1 MEDTSTRM
9 KSFNFCVNNNNNNN
23 KQCIEPF
30 RGQVTTKRK
39 RRKIIEIRNDESIM
53 MKTKINEKS
62 KTKQEDT
69 IFCSNQGMK
78 NKRQT
83 LIMPSSSSIA
93 SSATSS
99 SSSLCSPANNIE
111 TKPRG
116 RRPVALTIPL
126 CHLKLAVLFILCLLV
141 ENYIKF
147 CCVNAQQNHH
157 NYFHHNN
164 QMLSHRMPTPEIV
177 SITMP
182 AYSPT
187 RTPINP
193 SHNNNHNNNNN
204 NNVASASSITKQQQ
218 TIQQQQQQVFA
229 NRNLDPKTSS
239 SSSKFSRTNELDV
252 FLDDINH
259 NELRAIASGKPI
271 NDLFKPKAMPL
282 EVTPSNSEQNG
293 ENTNSASKQRESA
306 RSQLDSSGSE
316 QQIYSECALI
326 LQRTYV
332 KNINDPK

>member
-1 MEDTSTRM
+1 MPNSNHSNSISMEDIFTRM
-9 KSFNFCVNNNNNNN
+9 KSVDFCVNNENE
-23 KQCIEPF
+23 QCIEPF
-30 RGQVTTKRK
+30 RGKVTTRRK
-39 RRKIIEIRNDESIM
+39 KRKIIKIRDDDESIM
-53 MKTKINEKS
+53 MMTTKMNEKI

-69 IFCSNQGMK
+69 VFCNNQGIR

-83 LIMPSSSSIA
+83 LKMPSFSLIASLSSSA
-93 SSATSS
+93 
-99 SSSLCSPANNIE
+99 SLCSPIYNIE
-111 TKPRG
+111 TKSRG
-116 RRPVALTIPL
+116 GKSVALTITL
-126 CHLKLAVLFILCLLV
+126 CHLKIAVLFVLYLLV

-147 CCVNAQQNHH
+147 GCANAQQSHH
-157 NYFHHNN
+157 NYFHH
-164 QMLSHRMPTPEIV
+164 QVLSQRMPTPEIV

-187 RTPINP
+187 RTPINS
-193 SHNNNHNNNNN
+193 SHY
-204 NNVASASSITKQQQ
+204 NNVASASR
-218 TIQQQQQQVFA
+218 QQQQQQKVFT

-239 SSSKFSRTNELDV
+239 TSSKFSRTNELDV

-282 EVTPSNSEQNG
+282 GVTSSNNGEQNG
-293 ENTNSASKQRESA
+293 EITNSASKQRESSA
-306 RSQLDSSGSE
+306 SSQLDSSGSE